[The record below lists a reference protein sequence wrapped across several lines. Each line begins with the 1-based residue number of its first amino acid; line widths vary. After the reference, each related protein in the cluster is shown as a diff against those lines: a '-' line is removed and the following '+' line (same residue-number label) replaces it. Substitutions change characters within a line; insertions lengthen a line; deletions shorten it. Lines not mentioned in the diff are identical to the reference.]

1 LVSGRLIQ
9 TNLQQ
14 VDANR
19 FLSSIEKANQITFLT
34 VFLLGTVALP
44 EGYGASIY
52 FGWPPYQNWKYLG
65 SLTNAKP
72 SAVYRLRSKQSNH
85 GIDVDMDQ
93 FDENIVAQIGIS
105 IEPMETIE
113 QRMQETLNV
122 NTTSVS
128 TADMQEFATKYALSY
143 NLFDGNDVILA
154 GCARTCTIMYYH
166 LPTKAISPSPPLI
179 NGTKISKGKLRTI
192 LHSCKVD
199 KYNNHLTSNMFT

>member
-1 LVSGRLIQ
+1 VNTQKSKKLMFGCLVSGRLIQ

-14 VDANR
+14 GDANR

-128 TADMQEFATKYALSY
+128 TADMQEFATKMCQNLYNYVLSFANQGHIPISTIDKWY
-143 NLFDGNDVILA
+143 ENFQRKVKND
-154 GCARTCTIMYYH
+154 
-166 LPTKAISPSPPLI
+166 PSFMQ
-179 NGTKISKGKLRTI
+179 S
-192 LHSCKVD
+192 
-199 KYNNHLTSNMFT
+199 